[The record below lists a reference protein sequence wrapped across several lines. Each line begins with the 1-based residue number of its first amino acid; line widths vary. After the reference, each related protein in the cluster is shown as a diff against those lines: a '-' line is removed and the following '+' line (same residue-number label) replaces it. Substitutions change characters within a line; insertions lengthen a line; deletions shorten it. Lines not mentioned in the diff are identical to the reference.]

1 MRMTENISL
10 SERVAPRLEC
20 VASSHTERSV
30 GRNSRLVLNNI
41 KTYSQYG
48 SVRTGNISVISAM
61 TNSK

>member
-1 MRMTENISL
+1 MKFTENISF
-10 SERVAPRLEC
+10 SEQVVLRLEC

-30 GRNSRLVLNNI
+30 GRNSRLVSNHI

-48 SVRTGNISVISAM
+48 SVRTGKISVISAM